1 LEIRA
6 GKEVSNMN
14 CTNELTYYNF
24 IMGDSEESMN
34 AVFHK
39 KWIAFL
45 DDLEVPYGKAI
56 QLRIGNHLRP
66 LLVYWGNAMGTK
78 SVDAMCVDAAT
89 EMALCVEIMHKTSI
103 IIDDFIDEDEKRHN
117 KMAFHKQYS
126 PEEAVIFSIYFL
138 SKAFQKMNQLSAK
151 YPIVNNFSIGLF
163 SQTLCSMADGCLQEL
178 TLTADSRYDSQKISR
193 IISLETSALIKNSA
207 LLGFIINRMPTDA
220 QMKLLN
226 DMGDKVGYLFQAM
239 NDLEPFSSYE
249 NISFHK
255 GSPNMDFER
264 SRKNLVIAYIYGMCN
279 SKEKQKLLELKNT
292 TETVPYIFQLYKKY
306 DIFHVVQKD
315 LQDVENQV
323 DALLNQ
329 LAEQQINKQ
338 CLNEFH
344 IFFTDIMKIAK
355 NRLFTNTVDK
365 ID

>member
-1 LEIRA
+1 
-6 GKEVSNMN
+6 MD
-14 CTNELTYYNF
+14 CTNKLTYYNF

-45 DDLEVPYGKAI
+45 DGLEVPYGKAI

-66 LLVYWGNAMGTK
+66 LLVYWGNAMG
-78 SVDAMCVDAAT
+78 SESIDAMCVDAAT
-89 EMALCVEIMHKTSI
+89 EIALCVEIMHKTSI

-117 KMAFHKQYS
+117 KTAFHKQYS
-126 PEEAVIFSIYFL
+126 SEEAVIFSIYFL
-138 SKAFQKMNQLSAK
+138 GKAFQKMHKLSAQ
-151 YPIVNNFSIGLF
+151 YPVLNNFSMGLF

-178 TLTADSRYDSQKISR
+178 TLTADSRYDIRKISN

-207 LLGFIINRMPTDA
+207 LLGFIISRTPTDA
-220 QMKLLN
+220 QIKLLN

-264 SRKNLVIAYIYGMCN
+264 SRKNLIIAYIYGMCN
-279 SKEKQKLLELKNT
+279 SKEKQQLLELKNT
-292 TETVPYIFQLYKKY
+292 PETVPHIFQLYKKY
-306 DIFHVVQKD
+306 DIFNVVRKD
-315 LQDVENQV
+315 LKDVENQV
-323 DALLNQ
+323 DSLLNQ
-329 LAEQQINKQ
+329 LSRQQINKQ
-338 CLNEFH
+338 CLDEFH

-355 NRLFTNTVDK
+355 KRLFTNTADK

>member
-178 TLTADSRYDSQKISR
+178 TLTADSRYDIQKISR

-239 NDLEPFSSYE
+239 NDLEPFSSY
-249 NISFHK
+249 
-255 GSPNMDFER
+255 
-264 SRKNLVIAYIYGMCN
+264 
-279 SKEKQKLLELKNT
+279 
-292 TETVPYIFQLYKKY
+292 
-306 DIFHVVQKD
+306 
-315 LQDVENQV
+315 
-323 DALLNQ
+323 
-329 LAEQQINKQ
+329 
-338 CLNEFH
+338 
-344 IFFTDIMKIAK
+344 
-355 NRLFTNTVDK
+355 
-365 ID
+365 